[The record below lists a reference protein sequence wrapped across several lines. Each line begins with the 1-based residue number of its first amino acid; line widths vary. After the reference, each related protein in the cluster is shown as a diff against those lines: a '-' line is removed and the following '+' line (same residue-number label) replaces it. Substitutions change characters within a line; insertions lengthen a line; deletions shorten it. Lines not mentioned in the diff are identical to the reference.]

1 MHFIFQQAARVVYI
15 VDPNKSNTTV
25 ILGDPRLPPIVSDT
39 PAAPGSVDSMLR
51 MVLRN
56 QKTMQA
62 HVAEL
67 PKENNITHIK
77 LDAANRRIVRQEAL
91 LKEMATAVTR
101 NGADLTPP
109 TTSQDNPARNAD
121 INEGIPD
128 DSQLDLETLR
138 VMNTSSNNPG
148 HLACLFVKK
157 FFPELFLSGRNSEY
171 NWFWGGVKVK
181 RELECRR
188 KHIIERYVTYF
199 HPEVRDPLM
208 WRDRVVNQFI
218 ERPLKKK
225 NSNAPIQEEHE
236 EEMNQET
243 DDQISTVGPLTALL
257 YTDF

>member
-1 MHFIFQQAARVVYI
+1 MSI

-39 PAAPGSVDSMLR
+39 PAASGSVDSMLK

-67 PKENNITHIK
+67 SKENNITHIK

-121 INEGIPD
+121 IKEGIPD
-128 DSQLDLETLR
+128 DSQLDLEILH
-138 VMNTSSNNPG
+138 VMNSSSNNPG
-148 HLACLFVKK
+148 HFACLLVKK
-157 FFPELFLSGRNSEY
+157 FFPELFLSGRNREY
-171 NWFWGGVKVK
+171 NWFGGGVKGR
-181 RELECRR
+181 RELESRSRR

-199 HPEVRDPLM
+199 HPEVRDPLV
-208 WRDRVVNQFI
+208 WRDRVVSQII

-225 NSNAPIQEEHE
+225 NSNAPTREEEHE
-236 EEMNQET
+236 EEINQET
-243 DDQISTVGPLTALL
+243 DV
-257 YTDF
+257 